1 LEALIQIGGGIA
13 LLALGGEGVIRGA
26 VGVARRLGLSELLIG
41 LTLVGFGT
49 SAPELLTSVQAAMA
63 DAPGIAVGNVVGSN
77 ICNSLLIVGVVSLI
91 RPMLASLTVI
101 QRDGLVVIASSA
113 LLVAIALATG
123 SLSRP
128 AGGVLLTLLV
138 VYSVVV
144 WWLEKRDSAA
154 ARIHESEAHLHD
166 PTPGALWIALLFAVA
181 GLALL
186 VVGADILV
194 RGAVTLART
203 AGMSETVIGLT
214 IVAVGTSL
222 PELVASLTATLKGR
236 ADVAFGNVLG
246 SNIYNV
252 LGILGVTA
260 LVRPIPMPSDLTIA
274 DWSMFVGSAVLLLLF
289 ARFGGRVGRA
299 KGAMLLMAYGGYL
312 GYLLLR

>member
-1 LEALIQIGGGIA
+1 LGALIQILGGIA

-26 VGVARRLGLSELLIG
+26 VGVARRLGMSELLIG

-49 SAPELLTSVQAAMA
+49 STPELLTSVQAALA
-63 DAPGIAVGNVVGSN
+63 GAPGIAVGNVVGSN
-77 ICNSLLIVGVVSLI
+77 ICNSLLIVGVVAVI
-91 RPMLASLTVI
+91 RPMLASMAI
-101 QRDGLVVIASSA
+101 IRRDGLVVIASSV

-123 SLSRP
+123 SLTRLV
-128 AGGVLLTLLV
+128 GGVLLALLV

-144 WWLEKRDSAA
+144 WRLEGRDGAA
-154 ARIHESEAHLHD
+154 ARTHEDEAHLHD
-166 PTPGALWIALLFAVA
+166 PTPRALWIALLFAIA

-186 VVGADILV
+186 VVGADLMV

-203 AGMSETVIGLT
+203 AGLSETVIGLT

-222 PELVASLTATLKGR
+222 PELVASLAATLKGR

-246 SNIYNV
+246 SSLFNV

-260 LVRPIPMPSDLTIA
+260 LAHPIRMPSDLTIA
-274 DWSMFVGSAVLLLLF
+274 DWSVFVGSAVLLLLF

-299 KGAMLLMAYGGYL
+299 KGAMLLLAYGGYL

>member
-1 LEALIQIGGGIA
+1 LTALVQILGGIA
-13 LLALGGEGVIRGA
+13 LLAVGGEGVIRGA
-26 VGVARRLGLSELLIG
+26 VGVARRLGLSELFIG

-49 SAPELLTSVQAAMA
+49 SAPELLTTVHAAMA
-63 DAPGIAVGNVVGSN
+63 GATGIAVGSVVGSN
-77 ICNSLLIVGVVSLI
+77 ISNSLLIVGIVSLI
-91 RPMLASLTVI
+91 RPMPSSLAIL
-101 QRDGLVVIASSA
+101 QRDGLVVIGSSV
-113 LLVAIALATG
+113 LLVAIALASG

-128 AGGVLLTLLV
+128 VGAVLLALLV
-138 VYSVVV
+138 AYSVVV
-144 WWLEKRDSAA
+144 WMLEKRDGAA
-154 ARIHESEAHLHD
+154 ARTHESEAHLHD
-166 PTPGALWIALLFAVA
+166 PTPGALWISLSFAVV

-186 VVGADILV
+186 AAGADLLV

-222 PELVASLTATLKGR
+222 PELVASLAATLKGR

-246 SNIYNV
+246 SSIYNV

-260 LVRPIPMPSDLTIA
+260 LLRPIPVPPDLTIV
-274 DWSMFVGSAVLLLLF
+274 DWSVFVGSAVLLLLF

-299 KGAMLLMAYGGYL
+299 KGAMLLAVYGGYL
-312 GYLLLR
+312 RYLLLR

>member
-1 LEALIQIGGGIA
+1 LVALIQIVGGIA

-49 SAPELLTSVQAAMA
+49 SAPELLTSVDAAITG
-63 DAPGIAVGNVVGSN
+63 APGIALGNVVGSN
-77 ICNSLLIVGVVSLI
+77 ISNSLLIVGIIALI
-91 RPMLASLTVI
+91 RPMLTSLVVI

-113 LLVAIALATG
+113 LLVAIGLTTG

-128 AGGVLLTLLV
+128 VGGVLLALLV
-138 VYSVVV
+138 VYTVIV

-154 ARIHESEAHLHD
+154 ARIHEREAHLHD
-166 PTPGALWIALLFAVA
+166 PTPGALWIALFFAVA

-186 VVGADILV
+186 VVGADLLV
-194 RGAVTLART
+194 RGAATLART
-203 AGMSETVIGLT
+203 VGMSETVIGLT

-222 PELVASLTATLKGR
+222 PELVASLAATLKGR

-246 SNIYNV
+246 SSIYNV

-260 LVRPIPMPSDLTIA
+260 LVHPIPMPPDLTIV
-274 DWSMFVGSAVLLLLF
+274 DWSVFVGSAVLLLLF

-299 KGAMLLMAYGGYL
+299 KGAMLLVAYGSYV